1 MALERPARFAPPS
14 VRPNRMEAFS
24 DGVFAI
30 AATLLVLEL
39 SLEPAETPL
48 EQLLHEWPGYLG
60 YVVSFLTIGSAW
72 LGHSVLTDRL
82 TSADSILLRINLALL
97 LVVAFLPFP
106 TKLVSEGLRD
116 PESLR
121 VFITLYGLTLL
132 AIRFLE
138 LAMSVHARRAGLHP
152 PASDREGEVLEDS
165 EVLPA
170 IAAYVVAIVIGLFWP
185 AVAVALY
192 FGIAVF
198 LVLPFREI
206 SRLLFRRP

>member
-1 MALERPARFAPPS
+1 
-14 VRPNRMEAFS
+14 MEAFS

-39 SLEPAETPL
+39 SLEPAHNPAGAAAPRA
-48 EQLLHEWPGYLG
+48 WPGYLG

-106 TKLVSEGLRD
+106 TKLVAEGLHD
-116 PESLR
+116 PGACASHHALR
-121 VFITLYGLTLL
+121 ADLL

-152 PASDREGEVLEDS
+152 PASDREGEVLEES

-170 IAAYVVAIVIGLFWP
+170 IAAYVVAIVIGLFFP